1 MIKKIFHSKTKT
13 VSFAALILAIST
25 ITSRF
30 LGILRN
36 NFLGNI
42 FPPSQ
47 VDVYLASFRIP
58 DLVYGILIT
67 GGITAA
73 FLPVFSSYFKENEEE
88 AKKLTQNVFFTFVLG
103 LSLLSLVMLIFSSSI
118 VNLAFPGFSM
128 LQKSQ
133 ATALMRVM
141 LLSPII
147 LGASAIVSSVLQYFN
162 FFLAYSLA
170 PIFYNLGII
179 CGILFFSKR
188 FGLLGLAFGVVA
200 GAVAHL
206 LIQLPSFF
214 KAGFNLRPYFNLKS
228 KGLFKI
234 FSMTAPRAIG
244 SAGYYLNLLIVTGL
258 ASLLPSGSILAFNFA
273 NDIYGVPMGLIGISF
288 AIAVFPQLSKYFA
301 QKEEMEFLKSFK
313 KTFSDILFF
322 ALPLSILIFLLRAQ
336 IVRLLYGTRLIGA
349 GYFSWDLTRLTAASV
364 GILCFS
370 IFASC
375 LIPFLSRVFY
385 SLKNT
390 KTPVIISLLCIAF
403 NLGLSFWLIKVL
415 QEENFFTQFLIS
427 FLKLQNLKS
436 VAVLALPMAL
446 TVSTILQ
453 ALLLYLFLKTK
464 IKSLKISLVLP
475 KWFRLLVANL
485 LMGIVLFFSLRFF
498 NLFLNTNKVLG
509 LFFQVGL
516 SSFLSFVVYF
526 VLGWAFKCFKPSRVL
541 TCFKTHF

>member
-1 MIKKIFHSKTKT
+1 MLNKIFHSKTKT
-13 VSFAALILAIST
+13 VSFAALILALST
-25 ITSRF
+25 IVSRF

-42 FPPSQ
+42 FPPEQ

-73 FLPVFSSYFKENEEE
+73 FLPVFSHYFKENKEE

-103 LSLLSLVMLIFSSSI
+103 LSLLSFMMLIFSSKI
-118 VNLAFPGFSM
+118 VNLAFPGFSIF
-128 LQKSQ
+128 QKAQ
-133 ATALMRVM
+133 TTDLMRVM
-141 LLSPII
+141 LLSPIV
-147 LGASAIVSSVLQYFN
+147 LGASAIVSSVLQYFD

-179 CGILFFSKR
+179 SGILFFSKR

-214 KAGFNLRPYFNLKS
+214 KTGMTLRPVFNLKS
-228 KGLFKI
+228 KGLYKI
-234 FSMTAPRAIG
+234 LTMTIPRAIG
-244 SAGYYLNLLIVTGL
+244 SAGYYLNLLIITGL
-258 ASLLPSGSILAFNFA
+258 ASLLPAGSILAFSFA

-288 AIAVFPQLSKYFA
+288 AVAVFPQLSKCFA
-301 QKEEMEFLKSFK
+301 QKEEENFLKSFK

-322 ALPLSILIFLLRAQ
+322 ALPLSVLMFLLRAQ
-336 IVRLLYGTRLIGA
+336 IVRLLYGTRILGE

-385 SLKNT
+385 ALKNT
-390 KTPVIISLLCIAF
+390 KTPVIISLICIVL
-403 NLGLSFWLIKVL
+403 NLGLSFWLISVL
-415 QEENFFTQFLIS
+415 RGDNFFIQFLIS

-436 VAVLALPMAL
+436 VAVLALPIAL
-446 TVSTILQ
+446 TTSTILQ
-453 ALLLYLFLKTK
+453 TFLLYLLLKKK
-464 IKSLKISLVLP
+464 IKGLKIPLVFP
-475 KWFRLLVANL
+475 KWFRLILANL
-485 LMGIVLFFSLRFF
+485 LMGVFLFFALRFF
-498 NLFLNTNKVLG
+498 NLFFNTNKVLG

-516 SSFLSFVVYF
+516 SSFLSFVVYL

-541 TCFKTHF
+541 ICLKIHF